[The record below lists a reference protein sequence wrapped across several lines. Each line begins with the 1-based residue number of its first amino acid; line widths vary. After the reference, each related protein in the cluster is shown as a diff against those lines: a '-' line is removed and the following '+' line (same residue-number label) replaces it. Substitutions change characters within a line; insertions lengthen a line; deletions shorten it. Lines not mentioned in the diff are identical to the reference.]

1 MTSTASRSLRQDIQ
15 QLRGIAVLAVIV
27 NHLGVSWLPG
37 GYLGVDMF
45 FVVSGYVITLS
56 MLSGGT
62 SPVSRFHFFAQF
74 WIRRMFRLWPM
85 LFVTVIATTVMLLA
99 TGLANPD
106 PLLTGLTSVLA
117 LSNFRLLFGRL
128 EYFALDTGTDWFM
141 HTWSLA
147 VEEQIYVM
155 LSVVFALV
163 GMRPTTPDATRRMRR
178 LFAIVSVLVLISLA
192 FAFLPITSEVVRF
205 YAPHTR
211 FYQVGAGALV
221 ALVLARRGFSL
232 VALPNTLRS
241 LLLLLSSAALA
252 ALFVINPWSGRT
264 ISFVATLLTVLIIV
278 IASAEQQAHGYIRN
292 GWLSYI
298 GDRSYALYLVHWPVQ
313 VLSETLISERYSRY
327 AASLA
332 FTLVLGA
339 AGYHFVENRSRHRW
353 KSLRHRHAGALAF
366 AALIVTLGVTVVAF
380 ERTDRVARSAST
392 EVPDERCTR
401 EDASIW
407 VIGDSHLGALNPQ
420 IAQAFDGDCA
430 VIGSYGVILDFVDLE
445 RSATGQ
451 RSLRIKLLP
460 TSWLIEQLRIAEA
473 PPRALIVVHFLS
485 AFLSAPEAA
494 PASADFIATEWQS
507 TTGASVTREEF
518 IKLFT
523 ENLRQ
528 ISRAMAEHGGTL
540 VVTSPPP
547 DFNWLTVEIDPSLCA
562 NRFVVSRECATSRSE
577 ARVTLAE
584 HDARGGEVRRL
595 LNALQSELPNFVHL
609 PLDDPF
615 CSTELCS
622 NFKNGAPLYID
633 DDHLNFDGAE
643 LVGPYFDQLAP
654 RFQTFGTQELK
665 CPDRQSVYKCRLA
678 ESGGLLKEYL
688 SPPRFVDTP
697 STDQLRRQFSHIDNY
712 GDEYCIQFWETR
724 EVTFLQ
730 GRCKGE

>member
-128 EYFALDTGTDWFM
+128 EYFALDTGADWFM

-163 GMRPTTPDATRRMRR
+163 GMRPTTPDATRRLRR

-407 VIGDSHLGALNPQ
+407 VIGDSHFTHAPLEPLLARETKE
-420 IAQAFDGDCA
+420 DCLL
-430 VIGSYGVILDFVDLE
+430 IGGYGIFMDLVWLDQE
-445 RSATGQ
+445 SAGQ
-451 RSLRIKLLP
+451 REVRMRLTP
-460 TSWLIEQLRIAEA
+460 TAWLIEQIRNAST
-473 PPRALIVVHFLS
+473 PPQALVIVHFLS
-485 AFLSAPEAA
+485 AFLSDPATA
-494 PASADFIATEWQS
+494 PASANFVATEWQS
-507 TTGASVTREEF
+507 STGESVTREEF
-518 IKLFT
+518 IEQFG
-523 ENLRQ
+523 ENLTQVAAALDER
-528 ISRAMAEHGGTL
+528 GGSL

-547 DFNWLTVEIDPSLCA
+547 DFDWLGVGEDPTLCA
-562 NRFVVSRECATSRSE
+562 NRIVVSRECAVLRSE
-577 ARVTLAE
+577 ARVSTAAHE
-584 HDARGGEVRRL
+584 ARGGETRSL
-595 LNALQSELPNFVHL
+595 LDGLQRELPNFTHIR
-609 PLDDPF
+609 LDTPF
-615 CSTELCS
+615 CASEYCS
-622 NFKNGAPLYID
+622 NFSKGKLAYLD
-633 DDHLNFDGAE
+633 DDHLNLTGAGMLRDFFD
-643 LVGPYFDQLAP
+643 
-654 RFQTFGTQELK
+654 
-665 CPDRQSVYKCRLA
+665 
-678 ESGGLLKEYL
+678 
-688 SPPRFVDTP
+688 
-697 STDQLRRQFSHIDNY
+697 
-712 GDEYCIQFWETR
+712 
-724 EVTFLQ
+724 EVTS
-730 GRCKGE
+730 RATPRMEP